1 MGCAHVGSSV
11 VLIGPICR
19 TENDCLDYD
28 INLKEARTF
37 RGKAS
42 ISCLPYL
49 VLSFAVLKI
58 GFIFLVQFYVHSK
71 ILCSQQKVLQSFN
84 MSPALHIH
92 SLPHYPTSHTRVVH
106 LLKSMKLH

>member
-71 ILCSQQKVLQSFN
+71 KYYRVSICPLPYIYTASPTIL
-84 MSPALHIH
+84 H
-92 SLPHYPTSHTRVVH
+92 PTPEWYIC
-106 LLKSMKLH
+106 